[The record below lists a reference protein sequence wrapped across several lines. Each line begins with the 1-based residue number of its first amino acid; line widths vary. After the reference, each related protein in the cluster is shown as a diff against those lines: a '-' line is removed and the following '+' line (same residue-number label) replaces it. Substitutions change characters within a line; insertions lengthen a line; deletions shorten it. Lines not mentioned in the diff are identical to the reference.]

1 MTQIELELKQNQ
13 LFRAYCAQTEL
24 LRQELMNNGIELQA
38 ARQTANHTHE
48 ELLDL
53 LHHRVEM
60 ERKLHELKTWHME
73 QRDVVLREFQASQA
87 HKPTEPDKTQDA

>member
-1 MTQIELELKQNQ
+1 MTQFEIELKQSQ

-53 LHHRVEM
+53 LHHRAEI
-60 ERKLHELKTWHME
+60 ERKLHELRTEHMARHA
-73 QRDVVLREFQASQA
+73 QPRQ
-87 HKPTEPDKTQDA
+87 KK

>member
-1 MTQIELELKQNQ
+1 MTQFEVELKQSQ
-13 LFRAYCAQTEL
+13 LFRAYCAQAEL
-24 LRQELMNNGIELQA
+24 FRQELMNNGIELQA

-60 ERKLHELKTWHME
+60 ERKLHELRTEHMARHA
-73 QRDVVLREFQASQA
+73 QPRQ
-87 HKPTEPDKTQDA
+87 KK